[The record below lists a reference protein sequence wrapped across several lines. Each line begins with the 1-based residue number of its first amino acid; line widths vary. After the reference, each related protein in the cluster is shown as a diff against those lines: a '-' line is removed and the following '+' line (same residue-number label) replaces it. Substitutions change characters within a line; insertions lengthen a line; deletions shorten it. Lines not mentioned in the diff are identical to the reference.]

1 MYVYANVSDFIG
13 CYRNKPSVFDKVL
26 YGIPM
31 APEDVMWVNIMMRLG
46 PN

>member
-1 MYVYANVSDFIG
+1 MYVYAYVSDFVG
-13 CYRNKPSVFDKVL
+13 YYHNKASVFDKVL

-31 APEDVMWVNIMMRLG
+31 AQEDIMWVNIMMRLG